1 MKKVSLILFL
11 IALIVSGINA
21 QPNRKYRDCG
31 ILFEVSNNP
40 NWGYGEPVITYVQPF
55 SSAYNAGLKRGDIIM
70 EVNGSATYLRNSQTI
85 AGWLTGGS
93 ERDMTLTIR
102 NINTYFK
109 EYKVEAETR
118 VMNSISEFDLA
129 SMYSFY
135 SIESTSDRSFTLPLK
150 VNPNQNVD
158 FSDYHTFDFINEGTS
173 VPEIDHYIN
182 KIIEEAL
189 IDRGLTRNSNDPDII
204 VQSYYSYQPNVK
216 YSSAGRIQNQ
226 KTWRFDPETR
236 QMIQVPILSGDDVNA
251 ETKGQY
257 VLELGI
263 RFFDKKYISKD
274 KMTQIWDC
282 KATEYLTSD
291 YDLSEYTRIH
301 APLMM
306 MQYPYTTAK
315 TSAKYLVNYK
325 GFNYTGMNFDNKDL
339 KTLASVDENSPAYKA
354 GLRAGDVVEKINN
367 VNFKYTK
374 AEQENGYK
382 RFIIESMKYRNPK
395 TRFID
400 ANGFPDCMIWSIN
413 KYAEVSDLFKKEPIY
428 TPCFSYLYA
437 FQKFVPS
444 NSAKSVKVEVKSG
457 NNTKDVQIIPELQT
471 SVDIKAL

>member
-1 MKKVSLILFL
+1 MKKISLILFF
-11 IALIVSGINA
+11 IAILVSGIDA

-31 ILFEVSNNP
+31 ILFEISNNS

-55 SSAYNAGLKRGDIIM
+55 SSAYNAGLRRGDIIM
-70 EVNGSATYLRNSQTI
+70 EVNGSATYLRNNQTI

-93 ERDMTLTIR
+93 ERNMTLTIR
-102 NINTYFK
+102 NVHTYFK
-109 EYKVEAETR
+109 EFQVEAETKA
-118 VMNSISEFDLA
+118 MNTLSEFDLA

-135 SIESTSDRSFTLPLK
+135 SIESTNDRAFSLPLK
-150 VNPNQNVD
+150 VDPNTNVD

-182 KIIEEAL
+182 SIIEKAL
-189 IDRGLTRNSNDPDII
+189 VERGLVRSSKDPDII

-216 YSSAGRIQNQ
+216 YSPAS
-226 KTWRFDPETR
+226 KSKSLHTWRFDPETK
-236 QMIQVPILSGDDVNA
+236 QMIQVPILSAGDPNA

-257 VLELGI
+257 ILELGI
-263 RFFDKKYISKD
+263 RFFDKKYISTD

-291 YDLSEYTRIH
+291 FDLAEYTRIH

-306 MQYPYTTAK
+306 MQYPYSTPR
-315 TSAKYLVNYK
+315 TSAKYIVNYK

-339 KTLASVDENSPAYKA
+339 KTLNTVDEDSPAYKA
-354 GLRAGDVVEKINN
+354 GLRAGDVVERVNN

-374 AEQENGYK
+374 EEQDNGYR
-382 RFIIESMKYRNPK
+382 RFIIESMRYRNPK

-400 ANGFPDCMIWSIN
+400 ANGFPDCMIWSVN
-413 KYAEVSDLFKKEPIY
+413 KYADVIDLFKKESIY

-437 FQKFVPS
+437 FQKFVSERPTKTI
-444 NSAKSVKVEVKSG
+444 NVVVKSG
-457 NNTKDVQIIPELQT
+457 NNTKDVQITPELQV

>member
-1 MKKVSLILFL
+1 MKKVSLILFF
-11 IALIVSGINA
+11 IAIIVSGIDA

-55 SSAYNAGLKRGDIIM
+55 SSADKAGLKRGDIIM
-70 EVNGSATYLRNSQTI
+70 EVNGSATYLRNYQTI
-85 AGWLTGGS
+85 AGWITGGN
-93 ERDMTLTIR
+93 EREMSLTIR
-102 NINTYFK
+102 NINTYFQ
-109 EYKVEAETR
+109 EFKVEAESR
-118 VMNSISEFDLA
+118 VMNSFSEFDLS

-135 SIESTSDRSFTLPLK
+135 SIESTNDRSFTLPLK
-150 VNPNQNVD
+150 VDPNQNVD

-173 VPEIDHYIN
+173 VPEIDYYIN
-182 KIIEEAL
+182 SLIEKAL
-189 IDRGLTRNSNDPDII
+189 IERGLTKSSKDPDII
-204 VQSYYSYQPNVK
+204 IQSYYSYQPNVK
-216 YSSAGRIQNQ
+216 YSTISKSKSQR
-226 KTWRFDPETR
+226 TWRIDPETK
-236 QMIQVPILSGDDVNA
+236 QMIQVPILSAEDPNA

-282 KATEYLTSD
+282 KATEYLTED
-291 YDLSEYTRIH
+291 FDLSEYTRIH

-306 MQYPYTTAK
+306 MQYPYSTAR
-315 TSAKYLVNYK
+315 TSAKYLVSNR
-325 GFNYTGMNFDNKDL
+325 GFNYTGLNFNNKDL
-339 KTLASVDENSPAYKA
+339 KTLTSVDENSPADKA
-354 GLRAGDVVEKINN
+354 GLKAGDVIEKINGI
-367 VNFKYTK
+367 NFKYTK
-374 AEQENGYK
+374 DEQENGYR

-400 ANGFPDCMIWSIN
+400 ANGFPDCMYWSIN

-437 FQKFVPS
+437 FQKFVS
-444 NSAKSVKVEVKSG
+444 EKTSKSIKIEAKNG
-457 NNTKDVQIIPELQT
+457 NNIKEVQIIPELQT
-471 SVDIKAL
+471 SVEIKAL